1 MTSERKEKL
10 ERVLNHRQPSLTV
23 VLENI
28 EDPRNISAVMRSC
41 DAVGIQDVY
50 LINDRPA
57 RERNWGFKSGR
68 SAEKWVTLHH
78 FEDVTSCIQ
87 TLRGQYRQIL
97 TTRLSEGAA
106 SVYQVDFTI
115 PTALVFGNERKGVSD
130 ALAALSDGN
139 IMIPMAG
146 MLQSLNI
153 SVACAVCIYEA
164 FRQKQVAGH
173 YDQPALPE
181 TRRAALWEE
190 WKAWSA
196 DENGVRTNK

>member
-10 ERVLNHRQPSLTV
+10 ERILSLRQPGLTV

-28 EDPRNISAVMRSC
+28 EDPRNVSAVMRSC

-78 FEDVTSCIQ
+78 FDNVDSCVEV
-87 TLRGQYRQIL
+87 LRKEFRQIY
-97 TTRLSEGAA
+97 TTRLSDDAQ
-106 SVYQVDFTI
+106 SVYQIDFTI
-115 PTALVFGNERKGVSD
+115 PTALVFGNERSGVSD
-130 ALAALSDGN
+130 EMAKLADGN
-139 IMIPMAG
+139 IVIPMAG

-164 FRQKQVAGH
+164 YRQKQVAGH
-173 YDQPALPE
+173 YNQPALSE
-181 TRRAALWEE
+181 ARQEVLWNE
-190 WKAWSA
+190 WKQWSS
-196 DENGVRTNK
+196 E

>member
-1 MTSERKEKL
+1 MTSERKDKL
-10 ERVLNHRQPSLTV
+10 ERVLNHRQSSLTV

-50 LINDRPA
+50 LINDRPS
-57 RERNWGFKSGR
+57 RDRNWGFKSGR

-78 FEDVTSCIQ
+78 FEDVASCVKV
-87 TLRGQYRQIL
+87 LREQYRQLL
-97 TTRLSEGAA
+97 TTRLSDDAV
-106 SVYQVDFTI
+106 SVYQVDFTV
-115 PTALVFGNERKGVSD
+115 PTALIFGNERKGVSD
-130 ALAALSDGN
+130 ELAALSDGN
-139 IMIPMAG
+139 IIIPMAG

-173 YDQPALPE
+173 YNQPALSE
-181 TRRAALWEE
+181 TRREALWNE

>member
-10 ERVLNHRQPSLTV
+10 ERILSLRQPGLTV

-28 EDPRNISAVMRSC
+28 EDPRNVSAVMRSC

-78 FEDVTSCIQ
+78 FDNVGACVEA
-87 TLRGQYRQIL
+87 LRKEFRQIY
-97 TTRLSEGAA
+97 TTRLSDDAQ
-106 SVYQVDFTI
+106 SVYQIDFTI
-115 PTALVFGNERKGVSD
+115 PTALVFGNERSGVSD
-130 ALAALSDGN
+130 EMAKLADGN
-139 IMIPMAG
+139 IVIPMAG

-153 SVACAVCIYEA
+153 SVACAVTIYEA
-164 FRQKQVAGH
+164 FRQKQAAGH
-173 YDQPALPE
+173 YSQPAL
-181 TRRAALWEE
+181 TAQRRAALWNE
-190 WKAWSA
+190 WKQWSA
-196 DENGVRTNK
+196 D